1 MKGAYRMLQKAV
13 RGSTRDVADCRS
25 ICDVNRSLLTAETPA
40 HARVIM
46 AELIKHPDVEIKWVK
61 DRINHPTD
69 GGWCDVLFLFSVRGS
84 NGHVCEV
91 QIAFK
96 NMISQ
101 RTAGESHAAYA
112 KARDAIETIE
122 AVGSVF
128 VKQANTDAGGVL
140 EENRKLT
147 LLNRELTLHVAELN
161 KQVRLHLFTIDSL
174 KESCDA
180 SQREIERLKEENAN
194 LRASSGAND

>member
-46 AELIKHPDVEIKWVK
+46 AELVKHPDVEIKWVK

-96 NMISQ
+96 NMISSEPRERATLHTPRRGTQ
-101 RTAGESHAAYA
+101 SRQSRLPGACLS
-112 KARDAIETIE
+112 
-122 AVGSVF
+122 S
-128 VKQANTDAGGVL
+128 
-140 EENRKLT
+140 KLT
-147 LLNRELTLHVAELN
+147 PTPVVCAKR
-161 KQVRLHLFTIDSL
+161 I
-174 KESCDA
+174 A
-180 SQREIERLKEENAN
+180 S
-194 LRASSGAND
+194 